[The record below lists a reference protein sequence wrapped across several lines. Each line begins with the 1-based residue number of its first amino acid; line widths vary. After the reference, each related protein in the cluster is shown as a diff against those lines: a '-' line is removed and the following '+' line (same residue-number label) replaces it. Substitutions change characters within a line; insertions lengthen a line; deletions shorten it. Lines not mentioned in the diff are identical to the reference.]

1 MLKTLFKRLDK
12 DSLRLKKTDSDEWM
26 VQKGTTILYI
36 GTKEK
41 CETFRNHQEGA

>member
-1 MLKTLFKRLDK
+1 MLKTLFKKLDK
-12 DSLRLKKTDSDEWM
+12 NSLQLKKGESDEWM

-41 CETFRNHQEGA
+41 CKAFRDHQESA